1 MQISLDLEQVCTLQ
15 RNTRLGRSMVLP
27 KLLALLS
34 TKGNF
39 CHSRLFSQ
47 SGHAVPS
54 EAQIG
59 GGSSLQAMLCVL
71 LCLWWGEVRG
81 MDRVQCAGGPLCG
94 AMRAAR
100 NPAMLN
106 LM

>member
-1 MQISLDLEQVCTLQ
+1 MA
-15 RNTRLGRSMVLP
+15 LP

-71 LCLWWGEVRG
+71 LCLWWGEVRRI
-81 MDRVQCAGGPLCG
+81 DSAVCWGPSVRSHEG
-94 AMRAAR
+94 SAEPRHAE
-100 NPAMLN
+100 PYVSE
-106 LM
+106 